1 MTLLQDLDAYDILHI
16 RREFN
21 KEADKLA
28 STAASNGPRK
38 K

>member
-1 MTLLQDLDAYDILHI
+1 V

-28 STAASNGPRK
+28 NLAMDQAQATK
-38 K
+38 T